1 MANCALYAGWPKT
14 RSTQVPW
21 NCKEYMHVSSDL
33 VNCKQAYYLVII
45 VGQLFHS
52 LSTKAPVLKC
62 VSDTF
67 PASMLD

>member
-1 MANCALYAGWPKT
+1 M
-14 RSTQVPW
+14 PW
-21 NCKEYMHVSSDL
+21 NFKEYMHVFSDL

-52 LSTKAPVLKC
+52 LSTKARVLKS

-67 PASMLD
+67 SARMHD